1 MAYNISL
8 NNITTTTAP
17 VQQELSGISL
27 QTSASALPRVDIQP
41 NVNEHQ
47 LPQALSPS
55 DSCLENEESSS
66 QQPEVKKE
74 QAEKKKKVHKKSN
87 KYSNHT
93 KAKGHLA
100 AIAGATTLGA
110 VLAPF
115 TGGLSLLPTAFV
127 VLFGN
132 ASALAMYGGSEF
144 VLGQKGPNNQIDDKK
159 DPEANKQ
166 PEENKQPEISVPVS
180 PRPIRAQEFRGL
192 DEVNGRREPELEEKG
207 SRGKGDTFNYSP
219 VFNFNFGDL
228 NFNQFN
234 TQNNTQFN
242 TQNNTDKTNQADTD
256 SSPTLIE
263 QTIEKFGGNPVINVE
278 EITKD
283 VLIRELREQEP
294 LIGPESKVDEMIDAL
309 VSFHEQTNEAKLIQ
323 VSFESGH
330 KAYIGGIPDTDEQ
343 KQTDPIKAE
352 VCVEKAKKQ
361 WPEVKPAHR
370 LITTS
375 GNAKI
380 DGNPGYRNARVDVD
394 GQTVGYTRNERGGSQ
409 PQSSGVHTLQGSQ
422 QPSVEPSPVDPGHGA
437 SGAAS
442 AQPGGEAKGAQT
454 PSLHTQGEPIS
465 TATQTGGAQGTQGG
479 EDDGRPQV
487 AQGHNPQ
494 GEPASLAKAGTPVD
508 PGHGASDVAS
518 AQPGGEAKGT
528 ETPSLQTEG
537 ESISTSMPTG
547 EEQGVQTGGVKK
559 WPEVAAPQRVITSAG
574 NAKIDGNPGYRN
586 ARVDVDGQT
595 VGYTR
600 NERGG
605 SQPQSSGVHT
615 LQGSQQPSVEPS
627 PVDPGHGAS
636 GAASAQP
643 GGEAKGAQTP
653 SLHTQGEPISTSMP
667 TGEEQGV
674 QTGGVKKW
682 PEVAAPQ
689 RVITSAGNAKID
701 GNPGYRNARVDVDG
715 QTVGYTRNERS
726 GSQPQSSGV
735 HTLQGSQQPSVEPS
749 PVDPGHGAS
758 GAASAQP
765 GGEAKGAQTPGL
777 HTQGEPISTA
787 TQTGGAQGTQGG
799 EDDGRPQVAQGH
811 NPQGEPASL
820 AKAGTPVDPGHGASD
835 VASAQP
841 GGEAKGTQTPSLQT
855 EGESISTSMP
865 TGEEQGVQTGG
876 VKKWP
881 EVAAPQRVI
890 TSAGNAKIDGNPGY
904 RNARVDVDGQ
914 TVGYTRN
921 ERGGSQPQSS
931 GVHTSQGSQ
940 QPGVEPSPV
949 DPGHGASGAASVQPG
964 GEAKGAQTP
973 SLHTQGEPISTAT
986 QTGEAQGTQGGED
999 DGRPQVAQGHNPQ
1012 GEPASLAKAGTPVDP
1027 GHGASGAASA
1037 QPGGEAKGAQTP
1049 SLHTQGEP
1057 ISTATQTGGAQ
1068 GTQGGEDDGR
1078 PQVAQGHNPQGEP
1091 ASLAKAGTPVDP
1103 GHGASDVASAQPGGE
1118 AKGAQT
1124 PSLHTQGEP
1133 ISTATQTGG
1142 AQGTQGGEDDGRP
1155 QVAQGHNPQ
1164 GEPAS
1169 LAKAGTP
1176 VDPGHGASGAA
1187 SAQPGGEAKGAQ
1199 TPGLHTQGEPIST
1212 ATQTGG
1218 AQGTQGGEDDGRP
1231 QVAQGHNPQGEPAS
1245 LAKAGTPVDPGHGA
1259 SDVASAQPGGEAKGT
1274 QTPSL
1279 QTEGESIST
1288 SMPTGEEQGVQ
1299 TGGVKKWPE
1308 VAAPQRVITS
1318 AGNAKIDGNPGYRN
1332 ARVDVD
1338 GQTVGYTRNERGGSQ
1353 PQSSGVHTSQGSQ
1366 QPGVEPSP
1374 VDPGHGA
1381 SGAASV
1387 QPGGEAKGAQT
1398 PSLHTQG
1405 EPISTATQTGGAQGT
1420 QGGEDDG
1427 RPQVAQGHNP
1437 QGEPASLAK
1446 AGTPVDPGHGA
1457 SGAASAQPGGEAKGA
1472 QTPGLHT
1479 QGEPISTATQTGG
1492 AQGTQ
1497 GGEDDG
1503 RPQVAQ
1509 GHNPQGEPA
1518 SLAKAGTP
1526 VDPGHGASDVASAQ
1540 PGGEAKGTQTPSLQT
1555 EGESISTSMPTGEE
1569 QGVQTGGVKKW
1580 PEVAAPQRVITS
1592 AGNAKIDGNP
1602 GYRNARVDVDGQ
1614 TVGYTRNER
1623 GGSQP
1628 QSSGVHTSQGS
1639 QQPGVEPSPVDP
1651 GHGASGA
1658 ASVQPGGEAKG
1669 AQTPSLHTQGE
1680 PISTAT
1686 QTGGAQGTQGGEDDG
1701 RPQVAQGHNPQGE
1714 PASLAKAGTPVEPGH
1729 GASDVAS
1736 AQSGG
1741 EAKGAQTPSLHT
1753 QGEPISTATQTGG
1766 AQGTQGGEDDG
1777 RPQVAQGHNPQGE
1790 PASLAKAG
1798 TPVDPGHG
1806 ASGAASAQPGGE
1818 AKGAQTPGL
1827 HTQGEP
1833 ISTATQTG
1841 GAQGTQGGEDDGR
1854 PQVAQGHNPQGEPA
1868 SLAKAGTPVDP
1879 GHGASDVASAQPG
1892 GEAKGTQTP
1901 SLQTEGE
1908 SISTSMPTGEE
1919 QGVQTGGVKK
1929 WPEVA
1934 APQRVITSAGN
1945 AKIDGNPGYRNAR
1958 VDVDGQTVGYTRNER
1973 GGSQPQSSGVH
1984 TSQGSQQP
1992 GVEPSPVDPG
2002 HGASGAASVQPGG
2015 EAKGAQ
2021 TPSLHTQGEPISTA
2035 TQTGGAQNI
2044 QSVTLA
2050 RADLQQTNVERGR
2063 ITDVTKLVDVQALA
2077 STVAA
2082 NKSEPERFVS
2092 KLHITLKGNSSADS
2106 KVGTNQPESLQAW
2119 SSNML
2124 SHGPGVKLAQKSLVQ
2139 NEIELM
2145 PQANNGETV
2154 KKIEVVSNISGKK
2167 WTVSMP
2173 APVLTTQGMASG
2185 RGKNYTQGLFH
2196 NIRDI
2201 NQTKRNIELNST
2213 LMESTP
2219 KSDVSF
2225 VNMGDKVIPIKPA
2238 IISNLKLVS

>member
-192 DEVNGRREPELEEKG
+192 DEVNGRREPEPEEKG

-442 AQPGGEAKGAQT
+442 AQP
-454 PSLHTQGEPIS
+454 
-465 TATQTGGAQGTQGG
+465 
-479 EDDGRPQV
+479 
-487 AQGHNPQ
+487 
-494 GEPASLAKAGTPVD
+494 
-508 PGHGASDVAS
+508 
-518 AQPGGEAKGT
+518 
-528 ETPSLQTEG
+528 
-537 ESISTSMPTG
+537 
-547 EEQGVQTGGVKK
+547 
-559 WPEVAAPQRVITSAG
+559 
-574 NAKIDGNPGYRN
+574 
-586 ARVDVDGQT
+586 
-595 VGYTR
+595 
-600 NERGG
+600 
-605 SQPQSSGVHT
+605 
-615 LQGSQQPSVEPS
+615 
-627 PVDPGHGAS
+627 
-636 GAASAQP
+636 
-643 GGEAKGAQTP
+643 
-653 SLHTQGEPISTSMP
+653 
-667 TGEEQGV
+667 
-674 QTGGVKKW
+674 
-682 PEVAAPQ
+682 
-689 RVITSAGNAKID
+689 
-701 GNPGYRNARVDVDG
+701 
-715 QTVGYTRNERS
+715 
-726 GSQPQSSGV
+726 
-735 HTLQGSQQPSVEPS
+735 
-749 PVDPGHGAS
+749 
-758 GAASAQP
+758 
-765 GGEAKGAQTPGL
+765 
-777 HTQGEPISTA
+777 
-787 TQTGGAQGTQGG
+787 
-799 EDDGRPQVAQGH
+799 
-811 NPQGEPASL
+811 
-820 AKAGTPVDPGHGASD
+820 
-835 VASAQP
+835 
-841 GGEAKGTQTPSLQT
+841 
-855 EGESISTSMP
+855 
-865 TGEEQGVQTGG
+865 
-876 VKKWP
+876 
-881 EVAAPQRVI
+881 
-890 TSAGNAKIDGNPGY
+890 
-904 RNARVDVDGQ
+904 
-914 TVGYTRN
+914 
-921 ERGGSQPQSS
+921 
-931 GVHTSQGSQ
+931 
-940 QPGVEPSPV
+940 
-949 DPGHGASGAASVQPG
+949 
-964 GEAKGAQTP
+964 
-973 SLHTQGEPISTAT
+973 
-986 QTGEAQGTQGGED
+986 
-999 DGRPQVAQGHNPQ
+999 
-1012 GEPASLAKAGTPVDP
+1012 
-1027 GHGASGAASA
+1027 
-1037 QPGGEAKGAQTP
+1037 
-1049 SLHTQGEP
+1049 
-1057 ISTATQTGGAQ
+1057 
-1068 GTQGGEDDGR
+1068 
-1078 PQVAQGHNPQGEP
+1078 
-1091 ASLAKAGTPVDP
+1091 
-1103 GHGASDVASAQPGGE
+1103 
-1118 AKGAQT
+1118 
-1124 PSLHTQGEP
+1124 
-1133 ISTATQTGG
+1133 
-1142 AQGTQGGEDDGRP
+1142 
-1155 QVAQGHNPQ
+1155 
-1164 GEPAS
+1164 
-1169 LAKAGTP
+1169 
-1176 VDPGHGASGAA
+1176 
-1187 SAQPGGEAKGAQ
+1187 
-1199 TPGLHTQGEPIST
+1199 
-1212 ATQTGG
+1212 
-1218 AQGTQGGEDDGRP
+1218 
-1231 QVAQGHNPQGEPAS
+1231 
-1245 LAKAGTPVDPGHGA
+1245 
-1259 SDVASAQPGGEAKGT
+1259 
-1274 QTPSL
+1274 
-1279 QTEGESIST
+1279 
-1288 SMPTGEEQGVQ
+1288 
-1299 TGGVKKWPE
+1299 
-1308 VAAPQRVITS
+1308 
-1318 AGNAKIDGNPGYRN
+1318 
-1332 ARVDVD
+1332 
-1338 GQTVGYTRNERGGSQ
+1338 
-1353 PQSSGVHTSQGSQ
+1353 
-1366 QPGVEPSP
+1366 
-1374 VDPGHGA
+1374 
-1381 SGAASV
+1381 
-1387 QPGGEAKGAQT
+1387 
-1398 PSLHTQG
+1398 
-1405 EPISTATQTGGAQGT
+1405 
-1420 QGGEDDG
+1420 
-1427 RPQVAQGHNP
+1427 
-1437 QGEPASLAK
+1437 
-1446 AGTPVDPGHGA
+1446 
-1457 SGAASAQPGGEAKGA
+1457 
-1472 QTPGLHT
+1472 
-1479 QGEPISTATQTGG
+1479 
-1492 AQGTQ
+1492 
-1497 GGEDDG
+1497 
-1503 RPQVAQ
+1503 
-1509 GHNPQGEPA
+1509 
-1518 SLAKAGTP
+1518 
-1526 VDPGHGASDVASAQ
+1526 
-1540 PGGEAKGTQTPSLQT
+1540 
-1555 EGESISTSMPTGEE
+1555 
-1569 QGVQTGGVKKW
+1569 
-1580 PEVAAPQRVITS
+1580 
-1592 AGNAKIDGNP
+1592 
-1602 GYRNARVDVDGQ
+1602 
-1614 TVGYTRNER
+1614 
-1623 GGSQP
+1623 
-1628 QSSGVHTSQGS
+1628 
-1639 QQPGVEPSPVDP
+1639 
-1651 GHGASGA
+1651 
-1658 ASVQPGGEAKG
+1658 
-1669 AQTPSLHTQGE
+1669 
-1680 PISTAT
+1680 
-1686 QTGGAQGTQGGEDDG
+1686 
-1701 RPQVAQGHNPQGE
+1701 
-1714 PASLAKAGTPVEPGH
+1714 
-1729 GASDVAS
+1729 
-1736 AQSGG
+1736 GG

>member
-192 DEVNGRREPELEEKG
+192 DEVNGRREPEPEEKG

-409 PQSSGVHTLQGSQ
+409 PQSSGVHTSQGSQ
-422 QPSVEPSPVDPGHGA
+422 QPGVEPSPVDPGHGA
-437 SGAAS
+437 SGAASVQPGGEAKGAQTPSLHTQGEPISTATQTGGAQGTQGGEDDGRPQVAQGHNPQGEPASLAKAGTPVDPGHGASDVAS

-615 LQGSQQPSVEPS
+615 
-627 PVDPGHGAS
+627 
-636 GAASAQP
+636 
-643 GGEAKGAQTP
+643 
-653 SLHTQGEPISTSMP
+653 
-667 TGEEQGV
+667 
-674 QTGGVKKW
+674 
-682 PEVAAPQ
+682 
-689 RVITSAGNAKID
+689 
-701 GNPGYRNARVDVDG
+701 
-715 QTVGYTRNERS
+715 
-726 GSQPQSSGV
+726 
-735 HTLQGSQQPSVEPS
+735 
-749 PVDPGHGAS
+749 
-758 GAASAQP
+758 
-765 GGEAKGAQTPGL
+765 
-777 HTQGEPISTA
+777 
-787 TQTGGAQGTQGG
+787 
-799 EDDGRPQVAQGH
+799 
-811 NPQGEPASL
+811 
-820 AKAGTPVDPGHGASD
+820 
-835 VASAQP
+835 
-841 GGEAKGTQTPSLQT
+841 
-855 EGESISTSMP
+855 
-865 TGEEQGVQTGG
+865 
-876 VKKWP
+876 
-881 EVAAPQRVI
+881 
-890 TSAGNAKIDGNPGY
+890 
-904 RNARVDVDGQ
+904 
-914 TVGYTRN
+914 
-921 ERGGSQPQSS
+921 
-931 GVHTSQGSQ
+931 
-940 QPGVEPSPV
+940 
-949 DPGHGASGAASVQPG
+949 
-964 GEAKGAQTP
+964 
-973 SLHTQGEPISTAT
+973 
-986 QTGEAQGTQGGED
+986 
-999 DGRPQVAQGHNPQ
+999 
-1012 GEPASLAKAGTPVDP
+1012 
-1027 GHGASGAASA
+1027 
-1037 QPGGEAKGAQTP
+1037 
-1049 SLHTQGEP
+1049 
-1057 ISTATQTGGAQ
+1057 
-1068 GTQGGEDDGR
+1068 
-1078 PQVAQGHNPQGEP
+1078 
-1091 ASLAKAGTPVDP
+1091 
-1103 GHGASDVASAQPGGE
+1103 
-1118 AKGAQT
+1118 
-1124 PSLHTQGEP
+1124 
-1133 ISTATQTGG
+1133 
-1142 AQGTQGGEDDGRP
+1142 
-1155 QVAQGHNPQ
+1155 
-1164 GEPAS
+1164 
-1169 LAKAGTP
+1169 
-1176 VDPGHGASGAA
+1176 
-1187 SAQPGGEAKGAQ
+1187 
-1199 TPGLHTQGEPIST
+1199 
-1212 ATQTGG
+1212 
-1218 AQGTQGGEDDGRP
+1218 
-1231 QVAQGHNPQGEPAS
+1231 
-1245 LAKAGTPVDPGHGA
+1245 
-1259 SDVASAQPGGEAKGT
+1259 
-1274 QTPSL
+1274 
-1279 QTEGESIST
+1279 
-1288 SMPTGEEQGVQ
+1288 
-1299 TGGVKKWPE
+1299 
-1308 VAAPQRVITS
+1308 
-1318 AGNAKIDGNPGYRN
+1318 
-1332 ARVDVD
+1332 
-1338 GQTVGYTRNERGGSQ
+1338 
-1353 PQSSGVHTSQGSQ
+1353 
-1366 QPGVEPSP
+1366 
-1374 VDPGHGA
+1374 
-1381 SGAASV
+1381 
-1387 QPGGEAKGAQT
+1387 
-1398 PSLHTQG
+1398 
-1405 EPISTATQTGGAQGT
+1405 
-1420 QGGEDDG
+1420 
-1427 RPQVAQGHNP
+1427 
-1437 QGEPASLAK
+1437 
-1446 AGTPVDPGHGA
+1446 
-1457 SGAASAQPGGEAKGA
+1457 
-1472 QTPGLHT
+1472 
-1479 QGEPISTATQTGG
+1479 
-1492 AQGTQ
+1492 
-1497 GGEDDG
+1497 
-1503 RPQVAQ
+1503 
-1509 GHNPQGEPA
+1509 
-1518 SLAKAGTP
+1518 
-1526 VDPGHGASDVASAQ
+1526 
-1540 PGGEAKGTQTPSLQT
+1540 
-1555 EGESISTSMPTGEE
+1555 
-1569 QGVQTGGVKKW
+1569 
-1580 PEVAAPQRVITS
+1580 
-1592 AGNAKIDGNP
+1592 
-1602 GYRNARVDVDGQ
+1602 
-1614 TVGYTRNER
+1614 
-1623 GGSQP
+1623 
-1628 QSSGVHTSQGS
+1628 
-1639 QQPGVEPSPVDP
+1639 
-1651 GHGASGA
+1651 
-1658 ASVQPGGEAKG
+1658 
-1669 AQTPSLHTQGE
+1669 
-1680 PISTAT
+1680 
-1686 QTGGAQGTQGGEDDG
+1686 
-1701 RPQVAQGHNPQGE
+1701 
-1714 PASLAKAGTPVEPGH
+1714 
-1729 GASDVAS
+1729 
-1736 AQSGG
+1736 
-1741 EAKGAQTPSLHT
+1741 
-1753 QGEPISTATQTGG
+1753 
-1766 AQGTQGGEDDG
+1766 
-1777 RPQVAQGHNPQGE
+1777 
-1790 PASLAKAG
+1790 
-1798 TPVDPGHG
+1798 
-1806 ASGAASAQPGGE
+1806 
-1818 AKGAQTPGL
+1818 
-1827 HTQGEP
+1827 
-1833 ISTATQTG
+1833 
-1841 GAQGTQGGEDDGR
+1841 
-1854 PQVAQGHNPQGEPA
+1854 
-1868 SLAKAGTPVDP
+1868 
-1879 GHGASDVASAQPG
+1879 
-1892 GEAKGTQTP
+1892 
-1901 SLQTEGE
+1901 
-1908 SISTSMPTGEE
+1908 
-1919 QGVQTGGVKK
+1919 
-1929 WPEVA
+1929 
-1934 APQRVITSAGN
+1934 
-1945 AKIDGNPGYRNAR
+1945 
-1958 VDVDGQTVGYTRNER
+1958 
-1973 GGSQPQSSGVH
+1973 
-1984 TSQGSQQP
+1984 SQGSQQP

-2063 ITDVTKLVDVQALA
+2063 ITDVTKLVDVKALA

-2124 SHGPGVKLAQKSLVQ
+2124 SPGPGVKLAQKSLVQ

-2145 PQANNGETV
+2145 PQANKGETV

-2225 VNMGDKVIPIKPA
+2225 VNMGDKVFPIKPA

>member
-192 DEVNGRREPELEEKG
+192 DEVNGRREPEPEEKG

-528 ETPSLQTEG
+528 QTPSLQTEG

-615 LQGSQQPSVEPS
+615 LQGSQQPS
-627 PVDPGHGAS
+627 
-636 GAASAQP
+636 
-643 GGEAKGAQTP
+643 
-653 SLHTQGEPISTSMP
+653 
-667 TGEEQGV
+667 
-674 QTGGVKKW
+674 
-682 PEVAAPQ
+682 
-689 RVITSAGNAKID
+689 
-701 GNPGYRNARVDVDG
+701 
-715 QTVGYTRNERS
+715 
-726 GSQPQSSGV
+726 
-735 HTLQGSQQPSVEPS
+735 
-749 PVDPGHGAS
+749 
-758 GAASAQP
+758 
-765 GGEAKGAQTPGL
+765 
-777 HTQGEPISTA
+777 
-787 TQTGGAQGTQGG
+787 
-799 EDDGRPQVAQGH
+799 
-811 NPQGEPASL
+811 
-820 AKAGTPVDPGHGASD
+820 
-835 VASAQP
+835 
-841 GGEAKGTQTPSLQT
+841 
-855 EGESISTSMP
+855 
-865 TGEEQGVQTGG
+865 
-876 VKKWP
+876 
-881 EVAAPQRVI
+881 
-890 TSAGNAKIDGNPGY
+890 
-904 RNARVDVDGQ
+904 
-914 TVGYTRN
+914 
-921 ERGGSQPQSS
+921 
-931 GVHTSQGSQ
+931 
-940 QPGVEPSPV
+940 
-949 DPGHGASGAASVQPG
+949 
-964 GEAKGAQTP
+964 
-973 SLHTQGEPISTAT
+973 
-986 QTGEAQGTQGGED
+986 
-999 DGRPQVAQGHNPQ
+999 
-1012 GEPASLAKAGTPVDP
+1012 
-1027 GHGASGAASA
+1027 
-1037 QPGGEAKGAQTP
+1037 
-1049 SLHTQGEP
+1049 
-1057 ISTATQTGGAQ
+1057 
-1068 GTQGGEDDGR
+1068 
-1078 PQVAQGHNPQGEP
+1078 
-1091 ASLAKAGTPVDP
+1091 
-1103 GHGASDVASAQPGGE
+1103 
-1118 AKGAQT
+1118 
-1124 PSLHTQGEP
+1124 
-1133 ISTATQTGG
+1133 
-1142 AQGTQGGEDDGRP
+1142 
-1155 QVAQGHNPQ
+1155 
-1164 GEPAS
+1164 
-1169 LAKAGTP
+1169 
-1176 VDPGHGASGAA
+1176 
-1187 SAQPGGEAKGAQ
+1187 
-1199 TPGLHTQGEPIST
+1199 
-1212 ATQTGG
+1212 
-1218 AQGTQGGEDDGRP
+1218 
-1231 QVAQGHNPQGEPAS
+1231 
-1245 LAKAGTPVDPGHGA
+1245 
-1259 SDVASAQPGGEAKGT
+1259 
-1274 QTPSL
+1274 
-1279 QTEGESIST
+1279 
-1288 SMPTGEEQGVQ
+1288 
-1299 TGGVKKWPE
+1299 
-1308 VAAPQRVITS
+1308 
-1318 AGNAKIDGNPGYRN
+1318 
-1332 ARVDVD
+1332 
-1338 GQTVGYTRNERGGSQ
+1338 
-1353 PQSSGVHTSQGSQ
+1353 
-1366 QPGVEPSP
+1366 
-1374 VDPGHGA
+1374 
-1381 SGAASV
+1381 
-1387 QPGGEAKGAQT
+1387 
-1398 PSLHTQG
+1398 
-1405 EPISTATQTGGAQGT
+1405 
-1420 QGGEDDG
+1420 
-1427 RPQVAQGHNP
+1427 
-1437 QGEPASLAK
+1437 
-1446 AGTPVDPGHGA
+1446 
-1457 SGAASAQPGGEAKGA
+1457 
-1472 QTPGLHT
+1472 
-1479 QGEPISTATQTGG
+1479 
-1492 AQGTQ
+1492 
-1497 GGEDDG
+1497 
-1503 RPQVAQ
+1503 
-1509 GHNPQGEPA
+1509 
-1518 SLAKAGTP
+1518 
-1526 VDPGHGASDVASAQ
+1526 
-1540 PGGEAKGTQTPSLQT
+1540 
-1555 EGESISTSMPTGEE
+1555 
-1569 QGVQTGGVKKW
+1569 
-1580 PEVAAPQRVITS
+1580 
-1592 AGNAKIDGNP
+1592 
-1602 GYRNARVDVDGQ
+1602 
-1614 TVGYTRNER
+1614 
-1623 GGSQP
+1623 
-1628 QSSGVHTSQGS
+1628 
-1639 QQPGVEPSPVDP
+1639 
-1651 GHGASGA
+1651 
-1658 ASVQPGGEAKG
+1658 
-1669 AQTPSLHTQGE
+1669 
-1680 PISTAT
+1680 
-1686 QTGGAQGTQGGEDDG
+1686 
-1701 RPQVAQGHNPQGE
+1701 
-1714 PASLAKAGTPVEPGH
+1714 
-1729 GASDVAS
+1729 
-1736 AQSGG
+1736 
-1741 EAKGAQTPSLHT
+1741 
-1753 QGEPISTATQTGG
+1753 
-1766 AQGTQGGEDDG
+1766 
-1777 RPQVAQGHNPQGE
+1777 
-1790 PASLAKAG
+1790 
-1798 TPVDPGHG
+1798 
-1806 ASGAASAQPGGE
+1806 
-1818 AKGAQTPGL
+1818 
-1827 HTQGEP
+1827 
-1833 ISTATQTG
+1833 
-1841 GAQGTQGGEDDGR
+1841 
-1854 PQVAQGHNPQGEPA
+1854 
-1868 SLAKAGTPVDP
+1868 
-1879 GHGASDVASAQPG
+1879 
-1892 GEAKGTQTP
+1892 
-1901 SLQTEGE
+1901 
-1908 SISTSMPTGEE
+1908 
-1919 QGVQTGGVKK
+1919 
-1929 WPEVA
+1929 
-1934 APQRVITSAGN
+1934 
-1945 AKIDGNPGYRNAR
+1945 
-1958 VDVDGQTVGYTRNER
+1958 
-1973 GGSQPQSSGVH
+1973 
-1984 TSQGSQQP
+1984 
-1992 GVEPSPVDPG
+1992 VEPSPVDPG

>member
-192 DEVNGRREPELEEKG
+192 DEVNGRREPEPEEKG

-508 PGHGASDVAS
+508 PGHGAS
-518 AQPGGEAKGT
+518 
-528 ETPSLQTEG
+528 
-537 ESISTSMPTG
+537 
-547 EEQGVQTGGVKK
+547 
-559 WPEVAAPQRVITSAG
+559 
-574 NAKIDGNPGYRN
+574 
-586 ARVDVDGQT
+586 
-595 VGYTR
+595 
-600 NERGG
+600 
-605 SQPQSSGVHT
+605 
-615 LQGSQQPSVEPS
+615 
-627 PVDPGHGAS
+627 
-636 GAASAQP
+636 
-643 GGEAKGAQTP
+643 
-653 SLHTQGEPISTSMP
+653 
-667 TGEEQGV
+667 
-674 QTGGVKKW
+674 
-682 PEVAAPQ
+682 
-689 RVITSAGNAKID
+689 
-701 GNPGYRNARVDVDG
+701 
-715 QTVGYTRNERS
+715 
-726 GSQPQSSGV
+726 
-735 HTLQGSQQPSVEPS
+735 
-749 PVDPGHGAS
+749 

-931 GVHTSQGSQ
+931 GVHTLQGSQ
-940 QPGVEPSPV
+940 QPSVEPS
-949 DPGHGASGAASVQPG
+949 
-964 GEAKGAQTP
+964 
-973 SLHTQGEPISTAT
+973 
-986 QTGEAQGTQGGED
+986 
-999 DGRPQVAQGHNPQ
+999 
-1012 GEPASLAKAGTPVDP
+1012 PVDP

-1057 ISTATQTGGAQ
+1057 
-1068 GTQGGEDDGR
+1068 
-1078 PQVAQGHNPQGEP
+1078 
-1091 ASLAKAGTPVDP
+1091 
-1103 GHGASDVASAQPGGE
+1103 
-1118 AKGAQT
+1118 
-1124 PSLHTQGEP
+1124 
-1133 ISTATQTGG
+1133 
-1142 AQGTQGGEDDGRP
+1142 
-1155 QVAQGHNPQ
+1155 
-1164 GEPAS
+1164 
-1169 LAKAGTP
+1169 
-1176 VDPGHGASGAA
+1176 
-1187 SAQPGGEAKGAQ
+1187 
-1199 TPGLHTQGEPIST
+1199 
-1212 ATQTGG
+1212 
-1218 AQGTQGGEDDGRP
+1218 
-1231 QVAQGHNPQGEPAS
+1231 
-1245 LAKAGTPVDPGHGA
+1245 
-1259 SDVASAQPGGEAKGT
+1259 
-1274 QTPSL
+1274 
-1279 QTEGESIST
+1279 
-1288 SMPTGEEQGVQ
+1288 
-1299 TGGVKKWPE
+1299 
-1308 VAAPQRVITS
+1308 
-1318 AGNAKIDGNPGYRN
+1318 
-1332 ARVDVD
+1332 
-1338 GQTVGYTRNERGGSQ
+1338 
-1353 PQSSGVHTSQGSQ
+1353 
-1366 QPGVEPSP
+1366 
-1374 VDPGHGA
+1374 
-1381 SGAASV
+1381 
-1387 QPGGEAKGAQT
+1387 
-1398 PSLHTQG
+1398 
-1405 EPISTATQTGGAQGT
+1405 
-1420 QGGEDDG
+1420 
-1427 RPQVAQGHNP
+1427 
-1437 QGEPASLAK
+1437 
-1446 AGTPVDPGHGA
+1446 
-1457 SGAASAQPGGEAKGA
+1457 
-1472 QTPGLHT
+1472 
-1479 QGEPISTATQTGG
+1479 
-1492 AQGTQ
+1492 
-1497 GGEDDG
+1497 
-1503 RPQVAQ
+1503 
-1509 GHNPQGEPA
+1509 
-1518 SLAKAGTP
+1518 
-1526 VDPGHGASDVASAQ
+1526 
-1540 PGGEAKGTQTPSLQT
+1540 
-1555 EGESISTSMPTGEE
+1555 
-1569 QGVQTGGVKKW
+1569 
-1580 PEVAAPQRVITS
+1580 
-1592 AGNAKIDGNP
+1592 
-1602 GYRNARVDVDGQ
+1602 
-1614 TVGYTRNER
+1614 
-1623 GGSQP
+1623 
-1628 QSSGVHTSQGS
+1628 
-1639 QQPGVEPSPVDP
+1639 
-1651 GHGASGA
+1651 
-1658 ASVQPGGEAKG
+1658 
-1669 AQTPSLHTQGE
+1669 
-1680 PISTAT
+1680 
-1686 QTGGAQGTQGGEDDG
+1686 
-1701 RPQVAQGHNPQGE
+1701 
-1714 PASLAKAGTPVEPGH
+1714 
-1729 GASDVAS
+1729 
-1736 AQSGG
+1736 
-1741 EAKGAQTPSLHT
+1741 
-1753 QGEPISTATQTGG
+1753 
-1766 AQGTQGGEDDG
+1766 
-1777 RPQVAQGHNPQGE
+1777 
-1790 PASLAKAG
+1790 
-1798 TPVDPGHG
+1798 
-1806 ASGAASAQPGGE
+1806 
-1818 AKGAQTPGL
+1818 
-1827 HTQGEP
+1827 
-1833 ISTATQTG
+1833 
-1841 GAQGTQGGEDDGR
+1841 
-1854 PQVAQGHNPQGEPA
+1854 
-1868 SLAKAGTPVDP
+1868 
-1879 GHGASDVASAQPG
+1879 
-1892 GEAKGTQTP
+1892 
-1901 SLQTEGE
+1901 
-1908 SISTSMPTGEE
+1908 ISTSMPTGEE

>member
-192 DEVNGRREPELEEKG
+192 DEVNGRREPEPEEKG

-600 NERGG
+600 NER
-605 SQPQSSGVHT
+605 
-615 LQGSQQPSVEPS
+615 
-627 PVDPGHGAS
+627 
-636 GAASAQP
+636 
-643 GGEAKGAQTP
+643 
-653 SLHTQGEPISTSMP
+653 
-667 TGEEQGV
+667 
-674 QTGGVKKW
+674 
-682 PEVAAPQ
+682 
-689 RVITSAGNAKID
+689 
-701 GNPGYRNARVDVDG
+701 
-715 QTVGYTRNERS
+715 S

-735 HTLQGSQQPSVEPS
+735 HTLQGSQQPS
-749 PVDPGHGAS
+749 
-758 GAASAQP
+758 
-765 GGEAKGAQTPGL
+765 
-777 HTQGEPISTA
+777 
-787 TQTGGAQGTQGG
+787 
-799 EDDGRPQVAQGH
+799 
-811 NPQGEPASL
+811 
-820 AKAGTPVDPGHGASD
+820 
-835 VASAQP
+835 
-841 GGEAKGTQTPSLQT
+841 
-855 EGESISTSMP
+855 
-865 TGEEQGVQTGG
+865 
-876 VKKWP
+876 
-881 EVAAPQRVI
+881 
-890 TSAGNAKIDGNPGY
+890 
-904 RNARVDVDGQ
+904 
-914 TVGYTRN
+914 
-921 ERGGSQPQSS
+921 
-931 GVHTSQGSQ
+931 
-940 QPGVEPSPV
+940 
-949 DPGHGASGAASVQPG
+949 
-964 GEAKGAQTP
+964 
-973 SLHTQGEPISTAT
+973 
-986 QTGEAQGTQGGED
+986 
-999 DGRPQVAQGHNPQ
+999 
-1012 GEPASLAKAGTPVDP
+1012 
-1027 GHGASGAASA
+1027 
-1037 QPGGEAKGAQTP
+1037 
-1049 SLHTQGEP
+1049 
-1057 ISTATQTGGAQ
+1057 
-1068 GTQGGEDDGR
+1068 
-1078 PQVAQGHNPQGEP
+1078 
-1091 ASLAKAGTPVDP
+1091 
-1103 GHGASDVASAQPGGE
+1103 
-1118 AKGAQT
+1118 
-1124 PSLHTQGEP
+1124 
-1133 ISTATQTGG
+1133 
-1142 AQGTQGGEDDGRP
+1142 
-1155 QVAQGHNPQ
+1155 
-1164 GEPAS
+1164 
-1169 LAKAGTP
+1169 
-1176 VDPGHGASGAA
+1176 
-1187 SAQPGGEAKGAQ
+1187 
-1199 TPGLHTQGEPIST
+1199 
-1212 ATQTGG
+1212 
-1218 AQGTQGGEDDGRP
+1218 
-1231 QVAQGHNPQGEPAS
+1231 
-1245 LAKAGTPVDPGHGA
+1245 
-1259 SDVASAQPGGEAKGT
+1259 
-1274 QTPSL
+1274 
-1279 QTEGESIST
+1279 
-1288 SMPTGEEQGVQ
+1288 
-1299 TGGVKKWPE
+1299 
-1308 VAAPQRVITS
+1308 
-1318 AGNAKIDGNPGYRN
+1318 
-1332 ARVDVD
+1332 
-1338 GQTVGYTRNERGGSQ
+1338 
-1353 PQSSGVHTSQGSQ
+1353 
-1366 QPGVEPSP
+1366 
-1374 VDPGHGA
+1374 
-1381 SGAASV
+1381 
-1387 QPGGEAKGAQT
+1387 
-1398 PSLHTQG
+1398 
-1405 EPISTATQTGGAQGT
+1405 
-1420 QGGEDDG
+1420 
-1427 RPQVAQGHNP
+1427 
-1437 QGEPASLAK
+1437 
-1446 AGTPVDPGHGA
+1446 
-1457 SGAASAQPGGEAKGA
+1457 
-1472 QTPGLHT
+1472 
-1479 QGEPISTATQTGG
+1479 
-1492 AQGTQ
+1492 
-1497 GGEDDG
+1497 
-1503 RPQVAQ
+1503 
-1509 GHNPQGEPA
+1509 
-1518 SLAKAGTP
+1518 
-1526 VDPGHGASDVASAQ
+1526 
-1540 PGGEAKGTQTPSLQT
+1540 
-1555 EGESISTSMPTGEE
+1555 
-1569 QGVQTGGVKKW
+1569 
-1580 PEVAAPQRVITS
+1580 
-1592 AGNAKIDGNP
+1592 
-1602 GYRNARVDVDGQ
+1602 
-1614 TVGYTRNER
+1614 
-1623 GGSQP
+1623 
-1628 QSSGVHTSQGS
+1628 
-1639 QQPGVEPSPVDP
+1639 
-1651 GHGASGA
+1651 
-1658 ASVQPGGEAKG
+1658 
-1669 AQTPSLHTQGE
+1669 
-1680 PISTAT
+1680 
-1686 QTGGAQGTQGGEDDG
+1686 
-1701 RPQVAQGHNPQGE
+1701 
-1714 PASLAKAGTPVEPGH
+1714 
-1729 GASDVAS
+1729 
-1736 AQSGG
+1736 
-1741 EAKGAQTPSLHT
+1741 
-1753 QGEPISTATQTGG
+1753 
-1766 AQGTQGGEDDG
+1766 
-1777 RPQVAQGHNPQGE
+1777 
-1790 PASLAKAG
+1790 
-1798 TPVDPGHG
+1798 
-1806 ASGAASAQPGGE
+1806 
-1818 AKGAQTPGL
+1818 
-1827 HTQGEP
+1827 
-1833 ISTATQTG
+1833 
-1841 GAQGTQGGEDDGR
+1841 
-1854 PQVAQGHNPQGEPA
+1854 
-1868 SLAKAGTPVDP
+1868 
-1879 GHGASDVASAQPG
+1879 
-1892 GEAKGTQTP
+1892 
-1901 SLQTEGE
+1901 
-1908 SISTSMPTGEE
+1908 
-1919 QGVQTGGVKK
+1919 
-1929 WPEVA
+1929 
-1934 APQRVITSAGN
+1934 
-1945 AKIDGNPGYRNAR
+1945 
-1958 VDVDGQTVGYTRNER
+1958 
-1973 GGSQPQSSGVH
+1973 
-1984 TSQGSQQP
+1984 
-1992 GVEPSPVDPG
+1992 VEPSPVDPG

-2196 NIRDI
+2196 NIRNI

>member
-192 DEVNGRREPELEEKG
+192 DEVNGRREPEPEEKG

-465 TATQTGGAQGTQGG
+465 TATQTGGAQ
-479 EDDGRPQV
+479 
-487 AQGHNPQ
+487 
-494 GEPASLAKAGTPVD
+494 
-508 PGHGASDVAS
+508 
-518 AQPGGEAKGT
+518 
-528 ETPSLQTEG
+528 
-537 ESISTSMPTG
+537 
-547 EEQGVQTGGVKK
+547 
-559 WPEVAAPQRVITSAG
+559 
-574 NAKIDGNPGYRN
+574 
-586 ARVDVDGQT
+586 
-595 VGYTR
+595 
-600 NERGG
+600 
-605 SQPQSSGVHT
+605 
-615 LQGSQQPSVEPS
+615 
-627 PVDPGHGAS
+627 
-636 GAASAQP
+636 
-643 GGEAKGAQTP
+643 
-653 SLHTQGEPISTSMP
+653 
-667 TGEEQGV
+667 
-674 QTGGVKKW
+674 
-682 PEVAAPQ
+682 
-689 RVITSAGNAKID
+689 
-701 GNPGYRNARVDVDG
+701 
-715 QTVGYTRNERS
+715 
-726 GSQPQSSGV
+726 
-735 HTLQGSQQPSVEPS
+735 
-749 PVDPGHGAS
+749 
-758 GAASAQP
+758 
-765 GGEAKGAQTPGL
+765 
-777 HTQGEPISTA
+777 
-787 TQTGGAQGTQGG
+787 
-799 EDDGRPQVAQGH
+799 
-811 NPQGEPASL
+811 
-820 AKAGTPVDPGHGASD
+820 
-835 VASAQP
+835 
-841 GGEAKGTQTPSLQT
+841 
-855 EGESISTSMP
+855 
-865 TGEEQGVQTGG
+865 
-876 VKKWP
+876 
-881 EVAAPQRVI
+881 
-890 TSAGNAKIDGNPGY
+890 
-904 RNARVDVDGQ
+904 
-914 TVGYTRN
+914 
-921 ERGGSQPQSS
+921 
-931 GVHTSQGSQ
+931 
-940 QPGVEPSPV
+940 
-949 DPGHGASGAASVQPG
+949 
-964 GEAKGAQTP
+964 
-973 SLHTQGEPISTAT
+973 
-986 QTGEAQGTQGGED
+986 
-999 DGRPQVAQGHNPQ
+999 
-1012 GEPASLAKAGTPVDP
+1012 
-1027 GHGASGAASA
+1027 
-1037 QPGGEAKGAQTP
+1037 
-1049 SLHTQGEP
+1049 
-1057 ISTATQTGGAQ
+1057 
-1068 GTQGGEDDGR
+1068 
-1078 PQVAQGHNPQGEP
+1078 
-1091 ASLAKAGTPVDP
+1091 
-1103 GHGASDVASAQPGGE
+1103 
-1118 AKGAQT
+1118 
-1124 PSLHTQGEP
+1124 
-1133 ISTATQTGG
+1133 
-1142 AQGTQGGEDDGRP
+1142 
-1155 QVAQGHNPQ
+1155 
-1164 GEPAS
+1164 
-1169 LAKAGTP
+1169 
-1176 VDPGHGASGAA
+1176 
-1187 SAQPGGEAKGAQ
+1187 
-1199 TPGLHTQGEPIST
+1199 
-1212 ATQTGG
+1212 
-1218 AQGTQGGEDDGRP
+1218 
-1231 QVAQGHNPQGEPAS
+1231 
-1245 LAKAGTPVDPGHGA
+1245 
-1259 SDVASAQPGGEAKGT
+1259 
-1274 QTPSL
+1274 
-1279 QTEGESIST
+1279 
-1288 SMPTGEEQGVQ
+1288 
-1299 TGGVKKWPE
+1299 
-1308 VAAPQRVITS
+1308 
-1318 AGNAKIDGNPGYRN
+1318 
-1332 ARVDVD
+1332 
-1338 GQTVGYTRNERGGSQ
+1338 
-1353 PQSSGVHTSQGSQ
+1353 
-1366 QPGVEPSP
+1366 
-1374 VDPGHGA
+1374 
-1381 SGAASV
+1381 
-1387 QPGGEAKGAQT
+1387 
-1398 PSLHTQG
+1398 
-1405 EPISTATQTGGAQGT
+1405 
-1420 QGGEDDG
+1420 
-1427 RPQVAQGHNP
+1427 
-1437 QGEPASLAK
+1437 
-1446 AGTPVDPGHGA
+1446 
-1457 SGAASAQPGGEAKGA
+1457 
-1472 QTPGLHT
+1472 
-1479 QGEPISTATQTGG
+1479 
-1492 AQGTQ
+1492 
-1497 GGEDDG
+1497 
-1503 RPQVAQ
+1503 
-1509 GHNPQGEPA
+1509 
-1518 SLAKAGTP
+1518 
-1526 VDPGHGASDVASAQ
+1526 
-1540 PGGEAKGTQTPSLQT
+1540 
-1555 EGESISTSMPTGEE
+1555 
-1569 QGVQTGGVKKW
+1569 
-1580 PEVAAPQRVITS
+1580 
-1592 AGNAKIDGNP
+1592 
-1602 GYRNARVDVDGQ
+1602 
-1614 TVGYTRNER
+1614 
-1623 GGSQP
+1623 
-1628 QSSGVHTSQGS
+1628 
-1639 QQPGVEPSPVDP
+1639 
-1651 GHGASGA
+1651 
-1658 ASVQPGGEAKG
+1658 
-1669 AQTPSLHTQGE
+1669 
-1680 PISTAT
+1680 
-1686 QTGGAQGTQGGEDDG
+1686 
-1701 RPQVAQGHNPQGE
+1701 
-1714 PASLAKAGTPVEPGH
+1714 
-1729 GASDVAS
+1729 
-1736 AQSGG
+1736 
-1741 EAKGAQTPSLHT
+1741 
-1753 QGEPISTATQTGG
+1753 
-1766 AQGTQGGEDDG
+1766 
-1777 RPQVAQGHNPQGE
+1777 
-1790 PASLAKAG
+1790 
-1798 TPVDPGHG
+1798 
-1806 ASGAASAQPGGE
+1806 
-1818 AKGAQTPGL
+1818 
-1827 HTQGEP
+1827 
-1833 ISTATQTG
+1833 
-1841 GAQGTQGGEDDGR
+1841 
-1854 PQVAQGHNPQGEPA
+1854 
-1868 SLAKAGTPVDP
+1868 
-1879 GHGASDVASAQPG
+1879 
-1892 GEAKGTQTP
+1892 
-1901 SLQTEGE
+1901 
-1908 SISTSMPTGEE
+1908 
-1919 QGVQTGGVKK
+1919 
-1929 WPEVA
+1929 
-1934 APQRVITSAGN
+1934 
-1945 AKIDGNPGYRNAR
+1945 
-1958 VDVDGQTVGYTRNER
+1958 
-1973 GGSQPQSSGVH
+1973 
-1984 TSQGSQQP
+1984 
-1992 GVEPSPVDPG
+1992 
-2002 HGASGAASVQPGG
+2002 
-2015 EAKGAQ
+2015 
-2021 TPSLHTQGEPISTA
+2021 
-2035 TQTGGAQNI
+2035 NI

>member
-192 DEVNGRREPELEEKG
+192 DEVNGRREPEPEEKG

-409 PQSSGVHTLQGSQ
+409 PQSSGVHT
-422 QPSVEPSPVDPGHGA
+422 
-437 SGAAS
+437 
-442 AQPGGEAKGAQT
+442 
-454 PSLHTQGEPIS
+454 
-465 TATQTGGAQGTQGG
+465 
-479 EDDGRPQV
+479 
-487 AQGHNPQ
+487 
-494 GEPASLAKAGTPVD
+494 
-508 PGHGASDVAS
+508 
-518 AQPGGEAKGT
+518 
-528 ETPSLQTEG
+528 
-537 ESISTSMPTG
+537 
-547 EEQGVQTGGVKK
+547 
-559 WPEVAAPQRVITSAG
+559 
-574 NAKIDGNPGYRN
+574 
-586 ARVDVDGQT
+586 
-595 VGYTR
+595 
-600 NERGG
+600 
-605 SQPQSSGVHT
+605 
-615 LQGSQQPSVEPS
+615 
-627 PVDPGHGAS
+627 
-636 GAASAQP
+636 
-643 GGEAKGAQTP
+643 
-653 SLHTQGEPISTSMP
+653 
-667 TGEEQGV
+667 
-674 QTGGVKKW
+674 
-682 PEVAAPQ
+682 
-689 RVITSAGNAKID
+689 
-701 GNPGYRNARVDVDG
+701 
-715 QTVGYTRNERS
+715 
-726 GSQPQSSGV
+726 
-735 HTLQGSQQPSVEPS
+735 
-749 PVDPGHGAS
+749 
-758 GAASAQP
+758 
-765 GGEAKGAQTPGL
+765 
-777 HTQGEPISTA
+777 
-787 TQTGGAQGTQGG
+787 
-799 EDDGRPQVAQGH
+799 
-811 NPQGEPASL
+811 
-820 AKAGTPVDPGHGASD
+820 
-835 VASAQP
+835 
-841 GGEAKGTQTPSLQT
+841 
-855 EGESISTSMP
+855 
-865 TGEEQGVQTGG
+865 
-876 VKKWP
+876 
-881 EVAAPQRVI
+881 
-890 TSAGNAKIDGNPGY
+890 
-904 RNARVDVDGQ
+904 
-914 TVGYTRN
+914 
-921 ERGGSQPQSS
+921 
-931 GVHTSQGSQ
+931 
-940 QPGVEPSPV
+940 
-949 DPGHGASGAASVQPG
+949 
-964 GEAKGAQTP
+964 
-973 SLHTQGEPISTAT
+973 
-986 QTGEAQGTQGGED
+986 
-999 DGRPQVAQGHNPQ
+999 
-1012 GEPASLAKAGTPVDP
+1012 
-1027 GHGASGAASA
+1027 
-1037 QPGGEAKGAQTP
+1037 
-1049 SLHTQGEP
+1049 
-1057 ISTATQTGGAQ
+1057 
-1068 GTQGGEDDGR
+1068 
-1078 PQVAQGHNPQGEP
+1078 
-1091 ASLAKAGTPVDP
+1091 
-1103 GHGASDVASAQPGGE
+1103 
-1118 AKGAQT
+1118 
-1124 PSLHTQGEP
+1124 
-1133 ISTATQTGG
+1133 
-1142 AQGTQGGEDDGRP
+1142 
-1155 QVAQGHNPQ
+1155 
-1164 GEPAS
+1164 
-1169 LAKAGTP
+1169 
-1176 VDPGHGASGAA
+1176 
-1187 SAQPGGEAKGAQ
+1187 
-1199 TPGLHTQGEPIST
+1199 
-1212 ATQTGG
+1212 
-1218 AQGTQGGEDDGRP
+1218 
-1231 QVAQGHNPQGEPAS
+1231 
-1245 LAKAGTPVDPGHGA
+1245 
-1259 SDVASAQPGGEAKGT
+1259 
-1274 QTPSL
+1274 
-1279 QTEGESIST
+1279 
-1288 SMPTGEEQGVQ
+1288 
-1299 TGGVKKWPE
+1299 
-1308 VAAPQRVITS
+1308 
-1318 AGNAKIDGNPGYRN
+1318 
-1332 ARVDVD
+1332 
-1338 GQTVGYTRNERGGSQ
+1338 
-1353 PQSSGVHTSQGSQ
+1353 SQGSQ

-1457 SGAASAQPGGEAKGA
+1457 SGAASVQPGGEAKGA
-1472 QTPGLHT
+1472 QTPSLHT

-1540 PGGEAKGTQTPSLQT
+1540 PGGEAKGT
-1555 EGESISTSMPTGEE
+1555 E
-1569 QGVQTGGVKKW
+1569 
-1580 PEVAAPQRVITS
+1580 
-1592 AGNAKIDGNP
+1592 
-1602 GYRNARVDVDGQ
+1602 
-1614 TVGYTRNER
+1614 
-1623 GGSQP
+1623 
-1628 QSSGVHTSQGS
+1628 
-1639 QQPGVEPSPVDP
+1639 
-1651 GHGASGA
+1651 
-1658 ASVQPGGEAKG
+1658 
-1669 AQTPSLHTQGE
+1669 
-1680 PISTAT
+1680 
-1686 QTGGAQGTQGGEDDG
+1686 
-1701 RPQVAQGHNPQGE
+1701 
-1714 PASLAKAGTPVEPGH
+1714 
-1729 GASDVAS
+1729 
-1736 AQSGG
+1736 
-1741 EAKGAQTPSLHT
+1741 
-1753 QGEPISTATQTGG
+1753 
-1766 AQGTQGGEDDG
+1766 
-1777 RPQVAQGHNPQGE
+1777 
-1790 PASLAKAG
+1790 
-1798 TPVDPGHG
+1798 
-1806 ASGAASAQPGGE
+1806 
-1818 AKGAQTPGL
+1818 
-1827 HTQGEP
+1827 
-1833 ISTATQTG
+1833 
-1841 GAQGTQGGEDDGR
+1841 
-1854 PQVAQGHNPQGEPA
+1854 
-1868 SLAKAGTPVDP
+1868 
-1879 GHGASDVASAQPG
+1879 
-1892 GEAKGTQTP
+1892 TP

-2063 ITDVTKLVDVQALA
+2063 ITDVTKLVDVKALA

-2124 SHGPGVKLAQKSLVQ
+2124 SPGPGVKLAQKSLVQ

-2145 PQANNGETV
+2145 PQANKGETV

-2225 VNMGDKVIPIKPA
+2225 VNMGDKVFPIKPA